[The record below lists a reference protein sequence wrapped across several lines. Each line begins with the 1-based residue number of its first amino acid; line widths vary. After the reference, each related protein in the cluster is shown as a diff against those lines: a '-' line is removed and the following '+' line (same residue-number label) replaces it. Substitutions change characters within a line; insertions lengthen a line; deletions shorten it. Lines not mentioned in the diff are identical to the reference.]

1 MEKAG
6 ETRAFYRN
14 KIKEDK
20 ALFVKNL
27 GWLLSQTREEIMG
40 CEYVCEQWLD
50 GTTNELVDI
59 TFANGYKK
67 RACINLDSYMAIIKD
82 VVRAIER

>member
-6 ETRAFYRN
+6 ETRAFYQN

-27 GWLLSQTREEIMG
+27 GWLLSQTREGIMG

-50 GTTNELVDI
+50 GTTNEVVDI

-67 RACINLDSYMAIIKD
+67 RACINLDSYIAIIKD